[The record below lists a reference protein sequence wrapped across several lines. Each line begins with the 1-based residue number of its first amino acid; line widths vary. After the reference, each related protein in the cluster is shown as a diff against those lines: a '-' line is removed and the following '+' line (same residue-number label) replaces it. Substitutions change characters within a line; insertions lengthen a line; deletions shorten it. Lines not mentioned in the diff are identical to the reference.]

1 MQTEQTSFSHLALN
15 PLANRN
21 LKEALT
27 TPAEQQCIIKPAFDF
42 SQLCSSGTTQ
52 KVEKSHPHR
61 QLEVVQYQDT
71 VKLMWL
77 EKQSMIV
84 I

>member
-42 SQLCSSGTTQ
+42 SNSVLQVQLSKWRKAIRTGS
-52 KVEKSHPHR
+52 
-61 QLEVVQYQDT
+61 
-71 VKLMWL
+71 
-77 EKQSMIV
+77 
-84 I
+84 